1 MAGWMQG
8 GVSADEQLDLEGT
21 KAVLRRAVR
30 LVAPYRRRA
39 VQALVFLVFWTATTI
54 AGPLLV
60 RSAIDS
66 GIRPKDSDH
75 LALAVGGYL
84 LAAVLGYVFYRGAI
98 VTLAWVGEST
108 LRDLRRRVFDKML
121 RQSLAYYDR
130 NKAGVLVSRMTSD
143 VDSLSELV
151 QFGLLMFT
159 AALLQLIG
167 TVVVLTFL
175 SWQLMLCCL
184 VAIPLVGLASIKFQK
199 DSNRAY
205 LAVRD
210 NIGSTLSALQEGI
223 SGVRLV
229 QAFGRESLQ
238 AQQFSE
244 TNEDLY
250 RSHMKSVKVAAWYL
264 PIIEFS
270 STATTALTIGVGGY
284 LSHQGELSIGTVVAF
299 ILLLQGLFEPV
310 QQLSQLFNLVQSATA
325 SLDKLFGLLD
335 EDIDLT
341 EPTDPVA
348 FPATGAIEVRG
359 LGFTYAGST
368 ERVLHDIDLTIADG
382 ERIALV
388 GPTGAGKSTLAK
400 IIARLYDP
408 SEGTIE
414 FGGIDLRHGS
424 VTELRRR
431 VLVVPQ
437 EGYLFDGS
445 IADNI
450 RIASPGVSDAEVRRA
465 LERIGIWERIEAL
478 PEGLHTEVQ
487 ERGSRLS
494 AGERQLVS
502 LARAA
507 LVDPAVLVLD
517 EATSSLD
524 PGTERIVE
532 AALEELMSGRT
543 VIAIAHRLTTAA
555 RCDRVAVVAD
565 GGIAEIG
572 PHEDLIALDGHY
584 AALYGAWSAGLGT
597 TAEL

>member
-21 KAVLRRAVR
+21 KAVLRRAFR
-30 LVAPYRRRA
+30 LIGPYRRRGALA
-39 VQALVFLVFWTATTI
+39 VALLVLWTATTI

-66 GIRPKDSDH
+66 GIGPKNGTN
-75 LALAVGGYL
+75 LAFAVGGYL
-84 LAAVLGYVFYRGAI
+84 AAAILGYAFYRGAI
-98 VTLAWVGEST
+98 LALAWVGENT
-108 LRDLRRRVFDKML
+108 LRDLRRRVFDKLL

-159 AALLQLIG
+159 AAFLQLIG
-167 TVVVLTFL
+167 TLIVLSFL
-175 SWQLMLCCL
+175 SWQLTLCCL
-184 VAIPLVGLASIKFQK
+184 VAVPLVGLASIKFQK

-205 LAVRD
+205 LSVRD
-210 NIGSTLSALQEGI
+210 NIGSTLSALQESI

-229 QAFGRESLQ
+229 QAFGRESIQ
-238 AQQFSE
+238 AQRFSE
-244 TNEDLY
+244 TNDDLY
-250 RSHMKSVKVAAWYL
+250 RSHMKSVRVAAWYL

-284 LSHQGELSIGTVVAF
+284 LAHQGDLTTGTVVAF

-325 SLDKLFGLLD
+325 SLDKLFGLID
-335 EDIDLT
+335 EEIDLV
-341 EPTDPVA
+341 EPQHPVD
-348 FPATGAIEVRG
+348 FPVSGAIEVRG
-359 LGFTYAGST
+359 LGFTYQGST
-368 ERVLHDIDLTIADG
+368 EPVLHDIDLTIADG

-408 SEGTIE
+408 TEGTIR
-414 FGGIDLRHGS
+414 FGGVDLRDGA

-437 EGYLFDGS
+437 EGYLFEGT

-450 RIASPGVSDAEVRRA
+450 RIASPGVSDDDVRGA
-465 LERIGIWERIEAL
+465 LERIGIWDRIEAL

-532 AALEELMSGRT
+532 AALEQLMSGRT

-555 RCDRVAVVAD
+555 RCDRVAVVAE

-572 PHEDLIALDGHY
+572 PHAELVALGGHY
-584 AALYGAWSAGLGT
+584 AALFGAWSSGLGT
-597 TAEL
+597 PVDS

>member
-8 GVSADEQLDLEGT
+8 GVSADERLDLAGT
-21 KAVLRRAVR
+21 KAVLRRALR
-30 LVAPYRRRA
+30 LVSPYRRRG
-39 VQALVFLVFWTATTI
+39 VQAIALLILWTGTTI

-60 RSAIDS
+60 RSAIDD
-66 GIRPKDSDH
+66 GIRPKDGSH

-84 LAAVLGYVFYRGAI
+84 AAAVLGYVFYRGSIA
-98 VTLAWVGEST
+98 TLAWVGENT
-108 LRDLRRRVFDKML
+108 LRDLRRRVFDKLL

-130 NKAGVLVSRMTSD
+130 NKAGILVSRMTSD

-159 AALLQLIG
+159 AAFLQLVG
-167 TVVVLTFL
+167 TVIVLTFL

-184 VAIPLVGLASIKFQK
+184 AAIPLVGLASIKFQK
-199 DSNRAY
+199 DSNKAY

-250 RSHMKSVKVAAWYL
+250 RSHMNSVRVAAWYL
-264 PIIEFS
+264 PIIEFA

-284 LSHQGELSIGTVVAF
+284 LSHQGRLTIGTVVAF

-335 EDIDLT
+335 EEIDLV
-341 EPTDPVA
+341 EPVNPVA
-348 FPATGAIEVRG
+348 FPPSGAIEVEG
-359 LGFTYAGST
+359 LGFTYEGSS
-368 ERVLHDIDLTIADG
+368 EPVLSGIDLTIADG

-408 SEGTIE
+408 TVGTIR
-414 FGGIDLRHGS
+414 FGGVDLRDGS
-424 VTELRRR
+424 VAELRRR
-431 VLVVPQ
+431 ILVVPQ

-450 RIASPGVSDAEVRRA
+450 RIASPSVGDDEVRQA

-478 PEGLHTEVQ
+478 PDGLATEVQ

-532 AALEELMSGRT
+532 AALERLMSGRT

-555 RCDRVAVVAD
+555 RCDRVAVVAE
-565 GGIAEIG
+565 GSIAEIG
-572 PHEDLIALDGHY
+572 PHAELVEQGGHY
-584 AALYGAWSAGLGT
+584 AALFGAWRSGLGT
-597 TAEL
+597 PSGN

>member
-8 GVSADEQLDLEGT
+8 GVSADERLDLAGT
-21 KAVLRRAVR
+21 KDVLRRAFR
-30 LVAPYRRRA
+30 LVGPYRRRGAQA
-39 VQALVFLVFWTATTI
+39 VVLLVLWTATTI

-66 GIRPKDSDH
+66 GIRPKDGNH

-84 LAAVLGYVFYRGAI
+84 AAAVFGYVFYRGAI
-98 VTLAWVGEST
+98 VTLAWVGENT
-108 LRDLRRRVFDKML
+108 LRDLRRRVFDKLL

-130 NKAGVLVSRMTSD
+130 NKAGILVSRMTSD
-143 VDSLSELV
+143 IDSLSELV

-159 AALLQLIG
+159 AAFLQLVG
-167 TVVVLTFL
+167 TIVVLTFL

-250 RSHMKSVKVAAWYL
+250 RSHMNSVRVAAWYL

-284 LSHQGELSIGTVVAF
+284 LSHQGDLTIGTVVAF

-325 SLDKLFGLLD
+325 SLDKLFGLID
-335 EDIDLT
+335 EEIDLT
-341 EPTDPVA
+341 EPEHPVA
-348 FPATGAIEVRG
+348 FPASGAIDVRG
-359 LGFTYAGST
+359 LGFTYEGSS
-368 ERVLHDIDLTIADG
+368 EPVLHGIDLTIADG

-408 SEGTIE
+408 TEGTIH
-414 FGGIDLRHGS
+414 FGGVDLRDGA

-437 EGYLFDGS
+437 EGYLFDGT

-450 RIASPGVSDAEVRRA
+450 RIANPGVSDDDVRSA
-465 LERIGIWERIEAL
+465 LERIGVWERIEAL

-532 AALEELMSGRT
+532 AALERLMSGRT

-555 RCDRVAVVAD
+555 RCDRVAVVAN

-572 PHEDLIALDGHY
+572 PHDELVALDGHY
-584 AALYGAWSAGLGT
+584 ADLFGAWSAGLG
-597 TAEL
+597 ASSES

>member
-8 GVSADEQLDLEGT
+8 GVSADERLDLEGT
-21 KAVLRRAVR
+21 KAVIGRALGMVR
-30 LVAPYRRRA
+30 PYRGRGI
-39 VQALVFLVFWTATTI
+39 QAIVLLVLWTGTTI

-66 GIRPKDSDH
+66 GIRPKDGTH
-75 LALAVGGYL
+75 LAWAVGGYL
-84 LAAVLGYVFYRGAI
+84 AAAVLGYLFYRGAI
-98 VTLAWVGEST
+98 ATLAWVGENT
-108 LRDLRRRVFDKML
+108 LRDLRRRVFAKLL

-159 AALLQLIG
+159 AAFLQLVG
-167 TVVVLTFL
+167 TVIVLSFL

-250 RSHMKSVKVAAWYL
+250 RSHMNSVRVAAWYL
-264 PIIEFS
+264 PIIEFA

-284 LSHQGELSIGTVVAF
+284 LSHQGRLSIGTVIAF

-335 EDIDLT
+335 EEIDLT
-341 EPTDPVA
+341 EPVHPVD
-348 FPATGAIEVRG
+348 FPASGAIEVRG
-359 LGFTYAGST
+359 LGFTYEGST

-408 SEGTIE
+408 TEGTIR
-414 FGGIDLRHGS
+414 FGGVDLRDGA

-437 EGYLFDGS
+437 EGYLFDGT

-450 RIASPGVSDAEVRRA
+450 RIASPGVGDDEVRSA
-465 LERIGIWERIEAL
+465 LERIGIWERIESL
-478 PEGLHTEVQ
+478 PDGLHTEVQ

-572 PHEDLIALDGHY
+572 PHDELIELGGHY
-584 AALYGAWSAGLGT
+584 ATLFGAWQSGLG
-597 TAEL
+597 ASSR